1 MKKKVA
7 LLIINNGFGEVD
19 WILPVLYK
27 LSKNYTIFTY
37 FRSQS
42 AFSSLKMVNE
52 IFHLWKKISKGYYVE
67 KKFDNFFWKGL
78 RKIINPIYKKNV
90 IINSFINKKIHD
102 INFIEKK
109 IFNILGL
116 KNFEISI
123 FFSEFG
129 VYSGW
134 VETIKNNF
142 KRPLIV
148 HFPSHSSI
156 FSKKKI
162 KENQLRK
169 VKMLSGDL
177 LLLSTKR
184 EIARFENFISIN
196 KITVGGVPKFDNW
209 WIKKVLNSK
218 FDFNVKKLHNKSV
231 ISIGIRPKF
240 HLLEGKDFNRLESQ
254 IHDVMKV
261 LSEIKNVLIIIKVH
275 PKINSPHFFKILENY
290 NRKKWILSKSHLTKL
305 SKISNCIIN
314 SINSAVPLDAL
325 CVNKPAIELW
335 PVIKNENKTN
345 EQKKEGISIQAKNR
359 GNFSHLIKLVLNKP
373 NHQIWLGQK
382 KSFINIYKYKNRS
395 TLKVINI
402 INNSLK
408 KMENLR

>member
-52 IFHLWKKISKGYYVE
+52 IFYLWKQISKGYYVE
-67 KKFDNFFWKGL
+67 KKFDNFFWKSL
-78 RKIINPIYKKNV
+78 RKVINPIYKKNV
-90 IINSFINKKIHD
+90 KINGFINKKIHD
-102 INFIEKK
+102 ISFIEKK

-156 FSKKKI
+156 YSKKKI
-162 KENQLRK
+162 KKNQLRK

-177 LLLSTKR
+177 LLLSTER
-184 EIARFENFISIN
+184 EILRFSNFININ
-196 KITVGGVPKFDNW
+196 KIIVSGVPKFDNW
-209 WIKKVLNSK
+209 WINKVLNSK
-218 FDFNVKKLHNKSV
+218 FDFDVKNFRNKSV
-231 ISIGIRPKF
+231 ISMGIRPKF
-240 HLLEGKDFNRLESQ
+240 HLLEGKDFKRLENQ

-261 LSEIKNVLIIIKVH
+261 LCRIKNVLIIIKVH

-290 NRKKWILSKSHLTKL
+290 DNKKWITSKNHLTKL
-305 SKISNCIIN
+305 SKISNCTIN

-325 CVNKPAIELW
+325 CVNKPSIELW
-335 PVIKNENKTN
+335 QVKKNENQTN
-345 EQKKEGISIQAKNR
+345 EQKKEGISVQAKNKK
-359 GNFSHLIKLVLNKP
+359 NFASLIKLVLKKP
-373 NHQIWLGQK
+373 NHQIWMRQK
-382 KSFINIYKYKNRS
+382 KSFMNIYKFKNLS

-402 INNSLK
+402 LNNSLK
-408 KMENLR
+408 NLKNSM